1 MPLLLSHQAGHH
13 EDELGPL
20 HRGDAVQDNPRP
32 RAAAHGISTTHL
44 FAGGCGDLLG
54 FREAGFDPQYA
65 ANHSASAI
73 STVRMNFPGIRY
85 SRCDINNLDFRSIPR
100 TRVAVGSP
108 ICKEASPAGRNSTS
122 SQQPKQ
128 NSPDGGAPA
137 PQWSRT
143 RATAWDLLRAA
154 EVHDYDVVCGE
165 NVVDFATRWK
175 PFTAWTNVW
184 DAMGYDGQFVSV
196 DAAHISGPG
205 NEAAPQHR
213 HRVLFVFTKKGLRL
227 PDLRVQPRSICPEC
241 GPVDG
246 VQVWGKR
253 FAQPGVLKVGS
264 YGHQY
269 RYRCPNDRCRREV
282 EPVTR
287 AIREHVDLTEPGRLV
302 GEGRPNRRAFERYAE
317 ETRRKSAIGMAR
329 FGDEPFLVILRNHCT
344 VQSLDE
350 PIGAITAEGN
360 HHMLVKPGRTVDEC
374 EVKMIHLRTKARAQR
389 FPDQHQ
395 FGGTTVTDLT
405 RQVGNAVP
413 VNVAQWLGERIAP
426 VLL

>member
-1 MPLLLSHQAGHH
+1 MSLLLSHPAGHH
-13 EDELGPL
+13 EDGPGPL
-20 HRGDAVQDNPRP
+20 DHDGGLANVPHSP
-32 RAAAHGISTTHL
+32 IAAHGTSTTHL
-44 FAGGCGDLLG
+44 FAGGLGDLLG
-54 FREAGFDPQYA
+54 FLEAGFDPQYA
-65 ANHSASAI
+65 ANHDAAAI
-73 STVRMNFPGIRY
+73 STLRMNFPGVRY

-108 ICKEASPAGRNSTS
+108 ICKEASPAGRNSTA
-122 SQQPKQ
+122 SQRYPQ
-128 NSPDGGAPA
+128 NTPDGGAPE

-175 PFTAWTNVW
+175 PFVAWIAVW
-184 DAMGYDGQFVSV
+184 DAMGYDGQLVSI

-213 HRVLFVFTKKGLRL
+213 HRVLFVFTKKGLPA
-227 PDLRVQPRSICPEC
+227 PDLRVRPRCICPEC

-246 VQVWGKR
+246 VQEWGKR
-253 FAQPGVLKVGS
+253 FRPGVLKVGT
-264 YGHQY
+264 YGQQY
-269 RYRCPNDRCRREV
+269 RYRCPDGRCRRQV

-287 AIREHVDLTEPGRLV
+287 SIREHIDLSEPGRLV
-302 GEGRPNRRAFERYAE
+302 GQGRPNRRNFKPYAE
-317 ETRRKSAIGMAR
+317 ETRRKIAIGMER
-329 FGDEPFLVILRNHCT
+329 FGDEPFLAILRNHCT

-360 HHMLVKPGRTVDEC
+360 HHMLVKPGRTINEC
-374 EVKMIHLRTKARAQR
+374 EVKMISLRTKARAQR
-389 FPDQHQ
+389 FPDQHR
-395 FGGTTVTDLT
+395 FGGSRAADLT

-413 VNVAQWLGERIAP
+413 VNVARWLGERIAP
-426 VLL
+426 VLV